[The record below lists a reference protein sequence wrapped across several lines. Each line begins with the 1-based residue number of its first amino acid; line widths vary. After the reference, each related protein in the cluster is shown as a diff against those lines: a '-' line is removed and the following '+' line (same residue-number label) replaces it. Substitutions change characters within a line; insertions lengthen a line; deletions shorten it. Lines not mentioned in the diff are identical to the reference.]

1 MENLRPHPLRP
12 ARLHLLV
19 ALTMLGACQPDPQG
33 PGDIQNADEP
43 TLNLPQV
50 PLPQPSVDR
59 AAIFT
64 AVAQAASAEAAGTD
78 DAEAQRTLDGR
89 QFEIRIRFG
98 CKGPSTELREEWL
111 GWSFDRETGT
121 LRVRAMPTL
130 LAEEQLVKALGGD
143 QFEAVEGFWIPRPW
157 LLVAACPAAAAVSSA
172 PAEPAADAA
181 TGKPGAAPAPAATP
195 AAAAEN
201 KRITEPVPKW
211 PRIGIAQFFTDTDP
225 RTGRRSMRP
234 YEAVK
239 TLGPEQPVGSQGFNL
254 VLSGR
259 LKALPDKRVIAC
271 VAKGADSPPEC
282 IVSVDFDRVWIE
294 KPGDR
299 EMIAEWGGG

>member
-12 ARLHLLV
+12 ASLQLLA
-19 ALTMLGACQPDPQG
+19 ALTMLCACQPAAQDPG
-33 PGDIQNADEP
+33 NLQNAEEP
-43 TLNLPQV
+43 TLNATVV
-50 PLPQPSVDR
+50 PRPQPALDR
-59 AAIFT
+59 AAIFA
-64 AVAQAASAEAAGTD
+64 AVTQAASAEAAGTD
-78 DAEAQRTLDGR
+78 HSEAQRALDGR

-98 CKGPSTELREEWL
+98 CKGPSTQLREEWL
-111 GWSFDRETGT
+111 GWSFDREKGT

-130 LAEEQLVKALGGD
+130 SAEEELVKALGGD

-157 LLVAACPAAAAVSSA
+157 LLEAACPATAAVSSA
-172 PAEPAADAA
+172 PAEPALDAE
-181 TGKPGAAPAPAATP
+181 PQ
-195 AAAAEN
+195 AAEAESTL
-201 KRITEPVPKW
+201 ITEPVPRG
-211 PRIGIAQFFTDTDP
+211 PRIGIAQFFTETDP

-239 TLGPEQPVGSQGFNL
+239 TLGPDQPVGSQGFNL

-259 LKALPDKRVIAC
+259 LKALADKRVVAC

-294 KPGDR
+294 KPEDR
-299 EMIAEWGGG
+299 EVIAEWGGG

>member
-1 MENLRPHPLRP
+1 M
-12 ARLHLLV
+12 A
-19 ALTMLGACQPDPQG
+19 ALTMLCACQPEAQDPG
-33 PGDIQNADEP
+33 NLHNAEEP
-43 TLNLPQV
+43 TLNASVV
-50 PLPQPSVDR
+50 PRPQPALDR
-59 AAIFT
+59 AAIFA
-64 AVAQAASAEAAGTD
+64 AVARAASAEAAGTD
-78 DAEAQRTLDGR
+78 HSEAQRELDGR

-111 GWSFDRETGT
+111 GWSFDREKGT

-130 LAEEQLVKALGGD
+130 SAEEQLVKALGGD

-157 LLVAACPAAAAVSSA
+157 LLEAACPATAAVSSA

-181 TGKPGAAPAPAATP
+181 SKETGAQPATTP
-195 AAAAEN
+195 AAAAESQQ
-201 KRITEPVPKW
+201 ITEPVPKW
-211 PRIGIAQFFTDTDP
+211 PRIGIAQFFTETDP

-239 TLGPEQPVGSQGFNL
+239 TLGPEQPIGSQGFNL

-294 KPGDR
+294 KPADR
-299 EMIAEWGGG
+299 EILAEWGGG

>member
-1 MENLRPHPLRP
+1 MENLRPNPLRP

-19 ALTMLGACQPDPQG
+19 ALTVLCACQPEPSDPG
-33 PGDIQNADEP
+33 YPQNAEEP
-43 TLNLPQV
+43 TLNLPAV
-50 PLPQPSVDR
+50 PRPQPPLDR
-59 AAIFT
+59 SAILA
-64 AVAQAASAEAAGTD
+64 AVARAASAEAAGAD
-78 DAEAQRTLDGR
+78 HSERQRALDGR

-98 CKGPSTELREEWL
+98 CKGPSTELREQWL
-111 GWSFDRETGT
+111 GWSFDAEEGT

-130 LAEEQLVKALGGD
+130 SADEDLVKSLGGD
-143 QFEAVEGFWIPRPW
+143 QFEAVEGFWMPRPW
-157 LLVAACPAAAAVSSA
+157 LLEATCPATAGLSAAPAERPVGDESGTGTRPAAASAA
-172 PAEPAADAA
+172 PAED
-181 TGKPGAAPAPAATP
+181 GQ
-195 AAAAEN
+195 
-201 KRITEPVPKW
+201 ITEPLPKW
-211 PRIGIAQFFTDTDP
+211 PRIGIAQFFTETDP

-239 TLGPEQPVGSQGFNL
+239 TLDPKKPIRSQGFNL

-294 KPGDR
+294 TPADR
-299 EMIAEWGGG
+299 EIIAEWGGG

>member
-1 MENLRPHPLRP
+1 
-12 ARLHLLV
+12 
-19 ALTMLGACQPDPQG
+19 MLCACQPEPQDPG
-33 PGDIQNADEP
+33 NIQNAEEP
-43 TLNLPQV
+43 TLNLPAV
-50 PLPQPSVDR
+50 PRPQPPLDR
-59 AAIFT
+59 TAIFA

-78 DAEAQRTLDGR
+78 HSEAQRELDGR
-89 QFEIRIRFG
+89 QFEMRIRFG
-98 CKGPSTELREEWL
+98 CKGPSAELREEWL
-111 GWSFDRETGT
+111 GWSFDREKGT

-157 LLVAACPAAAAVSSA
+157 ILEAACPTTAAVSAA
-172 PAEPAADAA
+172 PAKPAADAQPQETKA
-181 TGKPGAAPAPAATP
+181 QP
-195 AAAAEN
+195 AAAQAVAAESEP
-201 KRITEPVPKW
+201 ISEPVPKW
-211 PRIGIAQFFTDTDP
+211 PRIGIAQFFAETDS

-239 TLGPEQPVGSQGFNL
+239 TLGPDQPIGSQGFNL

-259 LKALPDKRVIAC
+259 LRALPDKRVIAC

-294 KPGDR
+294 RPENR
-299 EMIAEWGGG
+299 EVIAEWGR

>member
-12 ARLHLLV
+12 ARLHFLA
-19 ALTMLGACQPDPQG
+19 ALTMLCACQPEPQG
-33 PGDIQNADEP
+33 PGNLQNADEP
-43 TLNLPQV
+43 TLNLPAV
-50 PLPQPSVDR
+50 PLPQPPLDR

-64 AVAQAASAEAAGTD
+64 AVAQAASAEAAGAD
-78 DAEAQRTLDGR
+78 DAEAQRALDGR
-89 QFEIRIRFG
+89 QFETRIRFG

-111 GWSFDRETGT
+111 GWSFDREKGT
-121 LRVRAMPTL
+121 LRVRAMPTI
-130 LAEEQLVKALGGD
+130 LAEEQLLKTLGGD

-157 LLVAACPAAAAVSSA
+157 LLEAVCPATAAVSSA
-172 PAEPAADAA
+172 PAERAADPASDETSA
-181 TGKPGAAPAPAATP
+181 QPAAAPAT
-195 AAAAEN
+195 AAE
-201 KRITEPVPKW
+201 KKPITEQVPKW

-239 TLGPEQPVGSQGFNL
+239 TLGPNQPIGSQGFNL

-259 LKALPDKRVIAC
+259 LTALPDKRVIAC

-294 KPGDR
+294 RPGDQ
-299 EMIAEWGGG
+299 EIIAEWGGG

>member
-1 MENLRPHPLRP
+1 MENLRPNPLRP
-12 ARLHLLV
+12 ARLHLLA
-19 ALTMLGACQPDPQG
+19 ALTMLCACQPEPQDPGNVQT
-33 PGDIQNADEP
+33 AEEP
-43 TLNLPQV
+43 TLNLPAV
-50 PLPQPSVDR
+50 PRPQPPLDR
-59 AAIFT
+59 AAVFA
-64 AVAQAASAEAAGTD
+64 AVAQAASAEASGSD

-98 CKGPSTELREEWL
+98 CKGPSTELRKEWL
-111 GWSFDRETGT
+111 GWSFDREKST

-130 LAEEQLVKALGGD
+130 SAEESLVQELGGD

-157 LLVAACPAAAAVSSA
+157 LLQPACPATAAVSSA
-172 PAEPAADAA
+172 PAEAATDAASVKTSARPAAM
-181 TGKPGAAPAPAATP
+181 PAVPA
-195 AAAAEN
+195 ESE
-201 KRITEPVPKW
+201 RISEPVPKG
-211 PRIGIAQFFTDTDP
+211 PRIGVAQFFTETDP

-239 TLGPEQPVGSQGFNL
+239 TLDPKQQIGSQGFNL

-282 IVSVDFDRVWIE
+282 IVSVGFDRVWME
-294 KPGDR
+294 QPSDR
-299 EMIAEWGGG
+299 EIIAEWGGG